1 VPGHFVTETPSSSA
15 RTIAARGAGV
25 PIWVVALSTT
35 LGMQTVASFLDQ
47 SLPIIAPLLTAGAG
61 IAPERVGNL
70 SSLNSLGTVLFLLFG
85 GPVLARLGPVRMLQ
99 AGAMMAV
106 TGLLVASSGWWPVLV
121 FAALLMGAGY
131 GPSPPAGSRI
141 LAATAP
147 PQHRTLIFSIKQAGA
162 PAGGAFAGL
171 ILAPAAAAW
180 GWPSALLIAIAIGIA
195 AAIIINPARQQL
207 DTEREPDRPIGLGAL
222 FNLGKISAPFL
233 LLKANTVLLSVTA
246 LAFSFAIVQGSL
258 FSFSVTYLVTG
269 QHLPLAV
276 AGMVYAC
283 MQFAGVF
290 ARIFLGWLA
299 DRTGRPAHNLTAQAF
314 VAALMVVGYGLLPD
328 APPFLLAAGVAGAT
342 GFFAASWNGIYMA
355 EVARLSAPDQIA
367 EVTSSS
373 AVVTFLGYVSG
384 PSIFSVLVTWT
395 GGYRLPFFAVAGQ
408 LAIMAAVQVVV
419 LARRARTAA

>member
-1 VPGHFVTETPSSSA
+1 LTEVAFPA
-15 RTIAARGAGV
+15 RRLPLWGL
-25 PIWVVALSTT
+25 ALATT

-61 IAPERVGNL
+61 LAPERVGNL

-99 AGAMMAV
+99 VGALLAV
-106 TGLLVASSGWWPVLV
+106 SGLLVAASGWWPLLVL
-121 FAALLMGAGY
+121 AAIVMGIGY

-180 GWPSALLIAIAIGIA
+180 GWTTALLIAVAIGLVA
-195 AAIIINPARQQL
+195 AAIIAPAREQL
-207 DTEREPDRPIGLGAL
+207 DTERDPGAAIRPSVLL
-222 FNLGKISAPFL
+222 NPRRVSAPFVM
-233 LLKANTVLLSVTA
+233 LKASPALLSVTA

-258 FSFSVTYLVTG
+258 FSFSVTYLVTAR
-269 QHLPLAV
+269 HLPLTT
-276 AGMVYAC
+276 AGLIYAC

-299 DRTGRPAHNLTAQAF
+299 DRTGRPSHNLTAQAF
-314 VAALMVVGYGLLPD
+314 IAALMVAAYSALPD
-328 APPFLLAAGVAGAT
+328 SPSVLVAAVLSGAT
-342 GFFAASWNGIYMA
+342 GFFAVSWNGIYMA
-355 EVARLSAPDQIA
+355 EVARLSAPDKVA
-367 EVTSSS
+367 EVTASS
-373 AVVTFLGYVSG
+373 AVVLFLGYVSG
-384 PSIFSVLVTWT
+384 PSIFSVLVTYS
-395 GGYRLPFFAVAGQ
+395 GGYQLPFIAVSAQ
-408 LAIMAAVQVVV
+408 LALMAAIQVAV
-419 LARRARTAA
+419 LTRRRVRRPASPT